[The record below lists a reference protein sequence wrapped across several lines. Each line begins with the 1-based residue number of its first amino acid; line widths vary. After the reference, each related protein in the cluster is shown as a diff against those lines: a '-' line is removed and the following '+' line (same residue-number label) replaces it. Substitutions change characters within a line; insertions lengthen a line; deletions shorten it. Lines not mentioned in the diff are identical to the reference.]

1 MDMMVTGSVIAV
13 VVLVLCIWLYMRFM
27 RPQDDGR
34 DDRYSPERILSTD
47 QVAMLDYLHD
57 TFPGQVVLPN
67 VSLSN
72 MLSVRRAAN
81 KDMAKQRLQGH
92 RVDFIVCA
100 PDGRPTFAFDIEQY
114 HLSNAEAKAEKT
126 KVKNRILKT
135 AGVRFVFLKNGIH
148 RMPSPADFRQQ
159 LNLAALPQP
168 KAKEAQTD
176 SVRQQLESKLSEF
189 DPLYPATG
197 FRDSDVMGRSR
208 LMSLEEGL
216 ALYAANFG
224 PNSALPGAVQPM
236 TDDSS
241 YDPSS
246 SGYDNAE
253 GISLEDADVETSL
266 TDADLSFLEEAESD
280 LAAER
285 LADLQRVTA
294 EYANYRKRVDR
305 DRELIRDMSTS
316 VALEQL
322 IPILDDI
329 SRAREHGDLTG
340 TFSTVADALSTVTK
354 RLGLV
359 EFGKVDEDFDPS
371 IHEALSTMEDE
382 SVQSQKV
389 GTVAQVGYKVGERI
403 LRPARVIVKQPPA
416 K

>member
-1 MDMMVTGSVIAV
+1 VTNASELNEESSEGVKISDKRRID
-13 VVLVLCIWLYMRFM
+13 
-27 RPQDDGR
+27 PQTGQPR
-34 DDRYSPERILSTD
+34 DES
-47 QVAMLDYLHD
+47 
-57 TFPGQVVLPN
+57 
-67 VSLSN
+67 
-72 MLSVRRAAN
+72 AA
-81 KDMAKQRLQGH
+81 
-92 RVDFIVCA
+92 
-100 PDGRPTFAFDIEQY
+100 EQ
-114 HLSNAEAKAEKT
+114 
-126 KVKNRILKT
+126 
-135 AGVRFVFLKNGIH
+135 
-148 RMPSPADFRQQ
+148 
-159 LNLAALPQP
+159 
-168 KAKEAQTD
+168 
-176 SVRQQLESKLSEF
+176 
-189 DPLYPATG
+189 
-197 FRDSDVMGRSR
+197 
-208 LMSLEEGL
+208 
-216 ALYAANFG
+216 
-224 PNSALPGAVQPM
+224 NSGE
-236 TDDSS
+236 TNS
-241 YDPSS
+241 
-246 SGYDNAE
+246 
-253 GISLEDADVETSL
+253 ETSDKVSEL
-266 TDADLSFLEEAESD
+266 T
-280 LAAER
+280 
-285 LADLQRVTA
+285 ADLQRITA

>member
-1 MDMMVTGSVIAV
+1 VTNASELNEESSEGVKISDKRRID
-13 VVLVLCIWLYMRFM
+13 
-27 RPQDDGR
+27 PQTGQPR
-34 DDRYSPERILSTD
+34 DES
-47 QVAMLDYLHD
+47 
-57 TFPGQVVLPN
+57 
-67 VSLSN
+67 
-72 MLSVRRAAN
+72 AAN
-81 KDMAKQRLQGH
+81 Q
-92 RVDFIVCA
+92 
-100 PDGRPTFAFDIEQY
+100 
-114 HLSNAEAKAEKT
+114 
-126 KVKNRILKT
+126 
-135 AGVRFVFLKNGIH
+135 
-148 RMPSPADFRQQ
+148 
-159 LNLAALPQP
+159 
-168 KAKEAQTD
+168 
-176 SVRQQLESKLSEF
+176 
-189 DPLYPATG
+189 
-197 FRDSDVMGRSR
+197 
-208 LMSLEEGL
+208 
-216 ALYAANFG
+216 
-224 PNSALPGAVQPM
+224 NSG
-236 TDDSS
+236 
-241 YDPSS
+241 
-246 SGYDNAE
+246 
-253 GISLEDADVETSL
+253 ETSSETPDKVSEL
-266 TDADLSFLEEAESD
+266 T
-280 LAAER
+280 
-285 LADLQRVTA
+285 ADLQRITA